1 MAVSDVFIVASPN
14 ETHVKWI
21 EIIKS
26 FGSEKYIFCEKP
38 PASDLKE
45 LSKISE
51 YNPKIFFNFNYRYSL
66 LSNKTKNFIESGEL
80 GKVVYASFISSH
92 GLAFKKDFRDNWR
105 FKGNNLASSIIG
117 NLGIHYIDLIG
128 FLFGDIVDIKIEKKN
143 IVSEVM
149 PDSAYI
155 SASSELCQSNIF
167 LSYAAPFRNEATII
181 FDDGILHLLNGKLT
195 IQSPR
200 DIFDNE
206 QRFKPAE
213 SIAIDTQF
221 NDSRS
226 YYDDSLINSISHF
239 FDYVSDNKCF
249 PPEDYD
255 KSIRTNQIILDQ
267 IA

>member
-1 MAVSDVFIVASPN
+1 M
-14 ETHVKWI
+14 
-21 EIIKS
+21 
-26 FGSEKYIFCEKP
+26 
-38 PASDLKE
+38 
-45 LSKISE
+45 
-51 YNPKIFFNFNYRYSL
+51 
-66 LSNKTKNFIESGEL
+66 
-80 GKVVYASFISSH
+80 GKVVFASFISSH
-92 GLAFKKDFRDNWR
+92 GLAFKKNFRDNWR

-128 FLFGDIVDIKIEKKN
+128 FLFGDIGDIKIEKKN

-155 SASSELCQSNIF
+155 STSSELCSSSIF

-181 FDDGILHLLNGKLT
+181 FEDGILHLLNGKLT

-213 SIAIDTQF
+213 SIALETQF

-226 YYDDSLINSISHF
+226 YYNDSLINSISHF
-239 FDYVSDNKCF
+239 FDYVSDNKSF
-249 PPEDYD
+249 PTEDYD
-255 KSIRTNQIILDQ
+255 KSIRTNQIILDL